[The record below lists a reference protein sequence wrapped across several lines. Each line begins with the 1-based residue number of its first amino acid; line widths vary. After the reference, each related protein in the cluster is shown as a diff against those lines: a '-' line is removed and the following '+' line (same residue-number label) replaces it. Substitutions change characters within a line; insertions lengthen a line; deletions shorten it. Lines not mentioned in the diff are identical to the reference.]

1 MNMTLVRKIQIAVA
15 LSTIFVLALT
25 APALAI
31 SAKTAGKID
40 AQVVE
45 ALAEF
50 NKTVDGGSKLLGEA
64 NGALIFPKVYK
75 AGFGIG
81 GEHGK
86 GVLQVGGKT
95 VDYYSTSAASFGLQ
109 FGGQK
114 KTIVIVF
121 LKSDALKKF
130 RLSEGWEVGVD
141 GSVALIDLGA
151 GGSIDTTNI
160 KDPIIAFVFG
170 QAGLMYNLTLEGS
183 KMHWR
188 IQGPT
193 SRCPRR

>member
-183 KMHWR
+183 KMHKLKVE
-188 IQGPT
+188 
-193 SRCPRR
+193 

>member
-1 MNMTLVRKIQIAVA
+1 MKMRKAKKTQTAII
-15 LSTIFVLALT
+15 LTTIFTLALA

-31 SAKTAGKID
+31 STKTAGEID

-50 NKTVDGGSKLLGEA
+50 NKTVDGGAKLLGQA

-75 AGFGIG
+75 AGLGIG

-95 VDYYSTSAASFGLQ
+95 VDYYSTSSASFGLQ

-114 KTIVIVF
+114 KTVVIVF
-121 LKSDALKKF
+121 LKPDPLKKF
-130 RLSEGWEVGVD
+130 RNSDGWEVGVD
-141 GSVALIDLGA
+141 GSVALVDLGA

-183 KMHWR
+183 KM
-188 IQGPT
+188 QKLEVK
-193 SRCPRR
+193 

>member
-1 MNMTLVRKIQIAVA
+1 MKMRKAKKTQTAIILTA
-15 LSTIFVLALT
+15 IFTLALA

-31 SAKTAGKID
+31 SAKTAGEID

-75 AGFGIG
+75 AGLGIG

-121 LKSDALKKF
+121 LKPDPLKKF
-130 RLSEGWEVGVD
+130 RNSQGWEVGVD
-141 GSVALIDLGA
+141 GSVALVDMGA

-183 KMHWR
+183 KM
-188 IQGPT
+188 QKLEVK
-193 SRCPRR
+193 

>member
-1 MNMTLVRKIQIAVA
+1 MKGELNMNMRMAKRMQIAIILTAVF
-15 LSTIFVLALT
+15 TLAL
-25 APALAI
+25 AASAFAI
-31 SAKTAGKID
+31 SAKTAKEID
-40 AQVVE
+40 GQVVE

-75 AGFGIG
+75 AGLGIG

-114 KTIVIVF
+114 KTVVIVF
-121 LKSDALKKF
+121 LKPDPLKKF
-130 RLSEGWEVGVD
+130 RLSDGWEVGVD
-141 GSVALIDLGA
+141 GSVALVDMGA

-183 KMHWR
+183 KM
-188 IQGPT
+188 QKLKVD
-193 SRCPRR
+193 

>member
-1 MNMTLVRKIQIAVA
+1 MKGEWNMNMRMAKRMQIAIVLTVV
-15 LSTIFVLALT
+15 LSLALA

-31 SAKTAGKID
+31 SAKTAKEID
-40 AQVVE
+40 GQVVE

-50 NKTVDGGSKLLGEA
+50 NKTVDGGAKLLGEA

-75 AGFGIG
+75 AGLGIG

-95 VDYYSTSAASFGLQ
+95 VDYYSTSSASFGLQ

-114 KTIVIVF
+114 KTVVIVF
-121 LKSDALKKF
+121 LKPDPLKKF
-130 RLSEGWEVGVD
+130 RLSDGWEVGVD
-141 GSVALIDLGA
+141 GSVALVDLGA

-183 KMHWR
+183 KM
-188 IQGPT
+188 QKLKVD
-193 SRCPRR
+193 